1 MDVLFMG
8 TPDFSVL
15 ALESLIKEHNV
26 KAVITQPDKPKGRG
40 KKILFTHVKEKAIE
54 HNIPVYQPKT
64 LKDDDFIEKLKE
76 INADIFVVA
85 AYGQLLPETVLKM
98 PKYGC
103 INIHASLLPEYRGAA
118 PIQRAIIDGK
128 TKTGVTIMY
137 MEKKLDSGDMLL
149 KQEIEITPNDT
160 YGSLHDKMSVVG
172 ASLIIKTLKLL
183 SEGNLKA
190 EKQDSSLSTYAY
202 MIDKETGHIKW
213 DKTSDEIINLI
224 RGLNPSPCAYTN
236 YCGETFKIYAAEKT
250 KTDKNSDFGE
260 IISVSPK
267 KGFVVK
273 TADSAIIIT
282 QMQAKGGK
290 KMSAADY
297 LRGHEIKEGIILQ

>member
-40 KKILFTHVKEKAIE
+40 KKILFTPVKEKAIE

-202 MIDKETGHIKW
+202 MIDKET
-213 DKTSDEIINLI
+213 
-224 RGLNPSPCAYTN
+224 
-236 YCGETFKIYAAEKT
+236 
-250 KTDKNSDFGE
+250 
-260 IISVSPK
+260 V
-267 KGFVVK
+267 
-273 TADSAIIIT
+273 
-282 QMQAKGGK
+282 
-290 KMSAADY
+290 
-297 LRGHEIKEGIILQ
+297 

>member
-1 MDVLFMG
+1 MG
-8 TPDFSVL
+8 L
-15 ALESLIKEHNV
+15 C
-26 KAVITQPDKPKGRG
+26 KPKGRG
-40 KKILFTHVKEKAIE
+40 KKILFTPVKEKAIE

-224 RGLNPSPCAYTN
+224 RGLNIAVKHLKYMLLKKQKQI
-236 YCGETFKIYAAEKT
+236 KIQT
-250 KTDKNSDFGE
+250 L
-260 IISVSPK
+260 
-267 KGFVVK
+267 VK
-273 TADSAIIIT
+273 
-282 QMQAKGGK
+282 
-290 KMSAADY
+290 
-297 LRGHEIKEGIILQ
+297 